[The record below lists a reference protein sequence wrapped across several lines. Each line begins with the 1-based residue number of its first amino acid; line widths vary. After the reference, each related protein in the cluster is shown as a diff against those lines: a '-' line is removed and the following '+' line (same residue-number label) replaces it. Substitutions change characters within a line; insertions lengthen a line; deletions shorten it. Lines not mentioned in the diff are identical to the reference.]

1 MSGTN
6 VRLTGKA
13 DRRVIRTRN
22 LLGNAL
28 VRLMQE
34 KPWQEIT
41 VQQVLDRAE
50 VSRSTFYT
58 HYSDKNDLFMS
69 DVEDFFEMM
78 SRSSMKGKGTSRRIL
93 PVREICAHLV
103 QVEAFVCALRDAG
116 KMQDVWE
123 LGRGHFARAVEK
135 RLSATGAAD
144 AAHGRQAESRAYM
157 LAGALISLL
166 VWWMDRGMTE
176 TPEEIDLMFHDMVWV
191 GANPLPGGNRADL
204 AKGSGQNRKRI

>member
-1 MSGTN
+1 MSGN
-6 VRLTGKA
+6 SVRPTGKL

-22 LLGNAL
+22 LLGDAL

-50 VSRSTFYT
+50 ISRSTFYK

-69 DVEDFFEMM
+69 DVEDFFAMM
-78 SRSSMKGKGTSRRIL
+78 SRSSMKGEGTSRRIL
-93 PVREICAHLV
+93 PVREFCAHLV
-103 QVEAFVCALRDAG
+103 QVEAFVRALHDAG

-135 RLSATGAAD
+135 RLSAMGAAD
-144 AAHGRQAESRAYM
+144 PAQEREAESRAYM

-166 VWWMDRGMTE
+166 AWWMDRGMTE
-176 TPEEIDLMFHDMVWV
+176 TPEEVDRMFHDMVWA
-191 GANPLPGGNRADL
+191 GANPLPGDNRADP
-204 AKGSGQNRKRI
+204 AKRSGQNRKRI

>member
-6 VRLTGKA
+6 VRLAGKA

-58 HYSDKNDLFMS
+58 H
-69 DVEDFFEMM
+69 
-78 SRSSMKGKGTSRRIL
+78 
-93 PVREICAHLV
+93 
-103 QVEAFVCALRDAG
+103 
-116 KMQDVWE
+116 
-123 LGRGHFARAVEK
+123 
-135 RLSATGAAD
+135 
-144 AAHGRQAESRAYM
+144 
-157 LAGALISLL
+157 
-166 VWWMDRGMTE
+166 
-176 TPEEIDLMFHDMVWV
+176 
-191 GANPLPGGNRADL
+191 
-204 AKGSGQNRKRI
+204 

>member
-1 MSGTN
+1 MSGKN
-6 VRLTGKA
+6 VRSAGKG

-41 VQQVLDRAE
+41 VQQVLDRAQ

-78 SRSSMKGKGTSRRIL
+78 SHSSMKGEGTSRRIL
-93 PVREICAHLV
+93 PVREFCAHLV
-103 QVEAFVCALRDAG
+103 QVEAFVRALHDAG

-123 LGRGHFARAVEK
+123 LGRGHFARAVGK
-135 RLSATGAAD
+135 RLSALGVAD
-144 AAHGRQAESRAYM
+144 AAHERQAESRAYM

-166 VWWMDRGMTE
+166 VWWMDRGMTD
-176 TPEEIDLMFHDMVWV
+176 TPEEIDRIFHDMMWA

-204 AKGSGQNRKRI
+204 AKRSGQNRKRI